1 VYLWHVRCLYGVFA
15 WLACVCPLLGQ
26 VISERV
32 GVTAAGNNLAVRP
45 APCSASSLGTVPAGM
60 DGVVQG
66 SVQNCNNLTWLP
78 MRWANGLQGWTATGA
93 GGTDYLAPLAGQGVF
108 PNVAAPWAYPVR
120 VGPNAS
126 ALNVRTGPGTE
137 HAIVATKSA
146 GAIGWAIEVFN
157 NTAANTVWWKVR
169 WDDGIVGWSAEGVRG
184 AGVYLSL
191 AGQPRPKATLYL
203 QVLGASSIGVQVSPA
218 DLNTG
223 ASTIA
228 PPATLIYLAGERVS
242 LTAPEVAP
250 NGARFT
256 RWVVN
261 GESFPRR
268 TLTLHATQVS
278 RITLVYS
285 PNTPQTEEQFLRSL
299 LAPWRQ
305 GQVWLPST
313 YDAHAGNNP
322 EYAVDF
328 NRLSSARATCP
339 YYNGFLQDC
348 NEPVLA
354 SHAGRV
360 YTRAQSGCTGYGNF
374 AVVVSPVRPTGGGSN
389 TYLATIYAHLN
400 YFLAPNGAGVEAGA
414 PIGRLGST
422 GSSTGPHLH
431 YEIRHVTVSGS
442 TLTLGARV
450 QVLNNPRIRLSGQSL
465 QVNFNC
471 PISGLGY
478 GGPAITGTAP
488 LSSVPP
494 NIEPPCTPY
503 NCPGGMTDGLDGLPD
518 FAPSRCDG
526 ELPDMLTLYLSDVN
540 GDGCI
545 DDADLL
551 QVLLRFG
558 KTWDGGEDINWDGIV
573 DDADLLMVLMDI
585 GHGCDG
591 A

>member
-1 VYLWHVRCLYGVFA
+1 
-15 WLACVCPLLGQ
+15 
-26 VISERV
+26 
-32 GVTAAGNNLAVRP
+32 
-45 APCSASSLGTVPAGM
+45 M
-60 DGVVQG
+60 DGAVLGASQV
-66 SVQNCNNLTWLP
+66 CNSLTWLP
-78 MRWANGLQGWTATGA
+78 TRWANGLQGWTATGA
-93 GGTDYLAPLAGQGVF
+93 SGTNYLAPLAGQDIF
-108 PNVAAPWAYPVR
+108 PRVSAPLAYPVR

-137 HAIVATKSA
+137 NAIIATKSA
-146 GAIGWAIEVFN
+146 GATGWAYEVFN
-157 NTAANTVWWKVR
+157 NTAANTVWWKIR
-169 WDDGIVGWSAEGVRG
+169 WDDGVIGWSAEGVRG

-203 QVLGASSIGVQVSPA
+203 QTLGASSVEVQVSPI
-218 DLNTG
+218 DLNTTS
-223 ASTIA
+223 ATVA
-228 PPATLIYLAGERVS
+228 LPATLVYLSGERVR
-242 LTAPEVAP
+242 LTAPELAP

-256 RWVVN
+256 RWIVN
-261 GESFPRR
+261 GESHPRR
-268 TLTLHATQVS
+268 TLTLYAAQVS

-285 PNTPQTEEQFLRSL
+285 PNAPQTEEQFLRSL
-299 LAPWRQ
+299 VAPWRQ

-313 YDAHAGNNP
+313 YDTHAGNNP

-328 NRLSSARATCP
+328 NRLSSARTTCP

-348 NEPVLA
+348 NEPMLA

-360 YTRAQSGCTGYGNF
+360 YTRAQSGCTGYGNY
-374 AVVVSPVRPTGGGSN
+374 AVVVSTVRPTGGGSN

-400 YFLAPNGAGVEAGA
+400 YFLAPNGATVEAGA

-450 QVLNNPRIRLSGQSL
+450 QVLNNPRIRLSGQPL

-488 LSSVPP
+488 VSSLPP

-503 NCPGGMTDGLDGLPD
+503 NCPGGLTDGLEGLPD
-518 FAPSRCDG
+518 FEPSRCEG
-526 ELPDMLTLYLSDVN
+526 ELPDTLTLYLSDVN
-540 GDGCI
+540 GDGCV

-558 KTWDGGEDINWDGIV
+558 ETWDGGEDINWDGIV
-573 DDADLLMVLMDI
+573 DDADLLTLLMDF
-585 GHGCDG
+585 GRGCGLED
-591 A
+591 

>member
-1 VYLWHVRCLYGVFA
+1 
-15 WLACVCPLLGQ
+15 
-26 VISERV
+26 
-32 GVTAAGNNLAVRP
+32 
-45 APCSASSLGTVPAGM
+45 M
-60 DGVVQG
+60 DGVVRG
-66 SVQNCNNLTWLP
+66 SAQNCNNLTWLP
-78 MRWANGLQGWTATGA
+78 TRWANGLQGWTATGV

-146 GAIGWAIEVFN
+146 GATGWAIEVFN

-184 AGVYLSL
+184 AGIYLSL
-191 AGQPRPKATLYL
+191 AGQPHPKATLYL
-203 QVLGASSIGVQVSPA
+203 QALGASSIGVQVSPV

-223 ASTIA
+223 ASTVA
-228 PPATLIYLAGERVS
+228 LPATLIYLVGERVN
-242 LTAPEVAP
+242 LTAPEGAP

-313 YDAHAGNNP
+313 YDTHAGNNP

-348 NEPVLA
+348 NEPMLA

-374 AVVVSPVRPTGGGSN
+374 AVVVSTVRPTGGGSN

-400 YFLAPNGAGVEAGA
+400 YFLAPNGSVVEAGA

-450 QVLNNPRIRLSGQSL
+450 QVLNNPRIRLSGQPL

-558 KTWDGGEDINWDGIV
+558 ETWDGGEDINWDGIV
-573 DDADLLMVLMDI
+573 DDADLLMLLMDI

>member
-1 VYLWHVRCLYGVFA
+1 MRRLCGFWVAVS
-15 WLACVCPLLGQ
+15 LACAALGQ
-26 VISERV
+26 VSSERV

-45 APCSASSLGTVPAGM
+45 APCSTSSLGTVPSGM
-60 DGVVQG
+60 DGAVLGASQA
-66 SVQNCNNLTWLP
+66 CNSLTWLP
-78 MRWANGLQGWTATGA
+78 TRWANGLQGWTATGA
-93 GGTDYLAPLAGQGVF
+93 GGTDYLAPLAGQDIF
-108 PNVAAPWAYPVR
+108 PRVSAPLAYPVR

-126 ALNVRTGPGTE
+126 ALNVRTGPCTE
-137 HAIVATKSA
+137 NAIVATKSA
-146 GAIGWAIEVFN
+146 GAIGWAYEVFN
-157 NTAANTVWWKVR
+157 NTAANTVWWKIR

-191 AGQPRPKATLYL
+191 AGQSRPKATLYL
-203 QVLGASSIGVQVSPA
+203 QSLGASSVEVQVSLT

-223 ASTIA
+223 ATTIA
-228 PPATLIYLAGERVS
+228 LPATLVYLSGERVS
-242 LTAPEVAP
+242 LSAPEVAP

-256 RWVVN
+256 RWIVN
-261 GESFPRR
+261 GESHLRR
-268 TLTLHATQVS
+268 TLTLYAAQIS

-285 PNTPQTEEQFLRSL
+285 PNAPQTEEQFLRSL
-299 LAPWRQ
+299 VAPWRQ

-313 YDAHAGNNP
+313 YDTHAGNNP

-348 NEPVLA
+348 NEPILA

-360 YTRAQSGCTGYGNF
+360 YTRAQSGCTGYGNY
-374 AVVVSPVRPTGGGSN
+374 AIVVSSVRPAGGGSN

-400 YFLAPNGAGVEAGA
+400 YFLAPNGALVEAGA

-442 TLTLGARV
+442 TLTLGTRV
-450 QVLNNPRIRLSGQSL
+450 QVLNNPRIRLSGQPL

-488 LSSVPP
+488 VSSLPP

-503 NCPGGMTDGLDGLPD
+503 NCPGGLTDGLEGLPD
-518 FAPSRCDG
+518 FEPSRCEG
-526 ELPDMLTLYLSDVN
+526 ELPDTLTLYLSDVN

-551 QVLLRFG
+551 QVLLHFG
-558 KTWDGGEDINWDGIV
+558 ETWDGGEDINWDGIV
-573 DDADLLMVLMDI
+573 DDADLLTLLMDF
-585 GHGCDG
+585 GRGCGLED
-591 A
+591 